1 MLLHT
6 IYLVAIVAEAMSGA
20 IMGMRRGMDL
30 FGICVIGTITALGG
44 GSVRDVL
51 LGNYPLGWIAHPE
64 YLLFTVGA
72 AIVTAMVARSLHH
85 LRKVFLLVDGLGLVA
100 FSVIGCDIARAN
112 GMAPAIVVLAGMIT
126 GVFGGLLRDVLC
138 NQIPL
143 VLQREL
149 YATVALFT
157 GALYVGLLWC
167 GVDAAAASLGA
178 IGAGLTFRLLA
189 LRFNWKLPRFNTAGI
204 RGFE

>member
-20 IMGMRRGMDL
+20 IMGMRRDMDL
-30 FGICVIGTITALGG
+30 FGICVVGTITALGG
-44 GSVRDVL
+44 GTMRDIL

-64 YLLFTVGA
+64 YLLFTIGA
-72 AIVTAMVARSLHH
+72 AAVTALVARFLHH
-85 LRKVFLLVDGLGLVA
+85 LRNVFLVVDGLGLVA

-112 GMAPAIVVLAGMIT
+112 GMSPGIVVLAGMIT

-143 VLQREL
+143 VLQREI

-157 GALYVGLLWC
+157 GALYVGLLRFD
-167 GVDAAAASLGA
+167 VDPRLAPLAA
-178 IGAGLTFRLLA
+178 IGAGFVFRLLA
-189 LRFNWKLPRFNTAGI
+189 MRFHWKLPSFNGNGI